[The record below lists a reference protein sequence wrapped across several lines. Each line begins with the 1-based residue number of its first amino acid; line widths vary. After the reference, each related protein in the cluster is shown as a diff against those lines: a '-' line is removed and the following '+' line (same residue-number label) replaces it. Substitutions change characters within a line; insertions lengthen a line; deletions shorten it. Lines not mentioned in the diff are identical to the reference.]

1 MVYSCIVM
9 EKQAWSFLCRDCLCF
24 CFMDLIQEELDEIKK
39 LWNTHL
45 ICHAKFKHQI
55 NGVPNELFYIP
66 EVRGK

>member
-1 MVYSCIVM
+1 
-9 EKQAWSFLCRDCLCF
+9 
-24 CFMDLIQEELDEIKK
+24 MDLIQEELDEIKK

-45 ICHAKFKHQI
+45 IRHARCEHQI